1 VIKQE
6 PQKEF
11 QLFFAHHGVRQLV
24 PVGFLISFCALV
36 AHGQIATAPD
46 PQDVSETFN
55 ESNNEVDQHLWG
67 EPVADF
73 RTPGYSDTDLGRDFS
88 EEPQKNRSKDY
99 EPVTVPQTS
108 TQSAYLDLLPIFED
122 IQQHKMFSAAQK
134 NPPLEGTQPIEH
146 YHWKGLLWQSF
157 AFFGIQNSFRLMTD
171 PFFRYLTAD
180 KPFWHDY
187 IASLRQWNMGRWSDG
202 DDFLVAYVAH
212 PMQGSVTEFIEKQND
227 PHDRFLEMSSDPAY
241 WKSLFKGFLWATA
254 YSTDQK
260 VGPLSETALGSE
272 GGYTYVIDCPAP
284 CPSYAPGLYKVTNN
298 TGWVKFI
305 TTPVVGTLWTMAED
319 FLDRY
324 VSDRVQGDDLH
335 AKFPKIL
342 RGSLNPCHT
351 MANGLR
357 GHSPW
362 YRDYQHPETAYSSA
376 GGVHLERDDTES
388 YRTLPRFEFFPH
400 FNSISLPVNT
410 SGCTACR
417 SLTTGAG
424 AGFSIRWTRWVDV
437 DSDVDYLPNA
447 SPLPSDRAG
456 GGAVLGTFGLRA
468 GFASKNYALKAS
480 LRPGFLSYDG
490 AYLTAPS
497 TTNPTPEI
505 GRITHFVTSL
515 AITGDYGIGRH
526 FAVRISMGNTPVR
539 YYTYRFDRPPGV
551 GTMPYLFWISPKVFA
566 TNENWTYQT
575 GPVLRF

>member
-1 VIKQE
+1 MS
-6 PQKEF
+6 
-11 QLFFAHHGVRQLV
+11 FAHRGPWQLAS
-24 PVGFLISFCALV
+24 VGFLLGFCALV
-36 AHGQIATAPD
+36 ARGQMSALQE
-46 PQDVSETFN
+46 PQDLFEVLN
-55 ESNNEVDQHLWG
+55 ESNNETAEEYVP
-67 EPVADF
+67 ETSFASF
-73 RTPGYSDTDLGRDFS
+73 KIPGYLGTDAEQDSSKEPERALGSRDEIVLGS
-88 EEPQKNRSKDY
+88 Q
-99 EPVTVPQTS
+99 QS
-108 TQSAYLDLLPIFED
+108 TQSAYLDLLPIFKD
-122 IQQHKMFSAAQK
+122 IQQHEEAAGAQK
-134 NPPLEGTQPIEH
+134 NPNLEDTEPVER

-157 AFFGIQNSFRLMTD
+157 AFFGVENSFRLMTD
-171 PFFRYLTAD
+171 PYFRYLTAD

-187 IASLRQWNMGRWSDG
+187 IASVRQWNMGRWSDG
-202 DDFLVAYVAH
+202 DDFLVAYVGH
-212 PMQGSVTEFIEKQND
+212 PMQGSVTEFIERQND
-227 PHDRFLEMSSDPAY
+227 PHERFLEISSNPAY
-241 WKSLFKGFLWATA
+241 WKGLFKSFLWATV

-260 VGPLSETALGSE
+260 VGPLGESALGSE
-272 GGYTYVIDCPAP
+272 GGYTYVIGCPAP
-284 CPSYAPGLYKVTNN
+284 CPSYQPGLYKVTNN

-324 VSDRVQGDDLH
+324 VSDRVQGDNMD

-342 RGSLNPCHT
+342 RGSLNPCRT

-357 GHSPW
+357 GHKPW
-362 YRDYQHPETAYSSA
+362 YRDYQHPETAGLSTR
-376 GGVHLERDDTES
+376 GVEFERDDANS
-388 YRTLPRFEFFPH
+388 FKTLPRFEFFPH
-400 FNSISLPVNT
+400 FNAISLPVNT
-410 SGCTACR
+410 ASCIGCR

-424 AGFSIRWTRWVDV
+424 AGFSWRWTRWVDF
-437 DSDVDYLPNA
+437 DSDVNFLPEA

-456 GGAVLGTFGLRA
+456 GNAVLGTFGLRT
-468 GFASKNYALKAS
+468 GFETQNYSLKAS

-505 GRITHFVTSL
+505 GRITHFVTSV

-539 YYTYRFDRPPGV
+539 YYTYRFDRYPGE
-551 GTMPYLFWISPKVFA
+551 GALPYLYWTSPKVFA